1 MSDKVCPAC
10 GADTLTERI
19 ESQIL
24 NEPFGG
30 QKEVPVKEYYCSTC
44 ESRGDFFNEND
55 NVIENALESLKA
67 KSTINILNDFSNNN
81 ISMSAME
88 RALSLPQRTLAK
100 WRNGAVKPSSSGIA
114 LMKFLKTFPWLLEV
128 AENKF
133 DYNIAQRIHIT
144 SAIRDFLKYVKFDS
158 KDFIETGIAAT
169 SKSTFIF
176 IKADVQLDNSRLSDD
191 KQTKML
197 EIDSQTLTAITAT
210 AITTI

>member
-24 NEPFGG
+24 KEPFGG
-30 QKEVPVKEYYCSTC
+30 QKEVPLKEYYCSTC
-44 ESRGDFFNEND
+44 ESKGDFFNEND

-67 KSTINILNDFSNNN
+67 KSITNILNDFSNKK

-100 WRNGAVKPSSSGIA
+100 WKNGTVKPSSSGIT
-114 LMKFLKTFPWLLEV
+114 LMKFLRIFPWLLEV

-133 DYNIAQRIHIT
+133 DYKTAQRIHIN
-144 SAIRDFLKYVKFDS
+144 SAIQKFLNHIKFDTNE
-158 KDFIETGIAAT
+158 FIDAGIIAT
-169 SKSTFIF
+169 SKPTVFYFINNVNVGEIPSATDSTQINVSGGES
-176 IKADVQLDNSRLSDD
+176 IR
-191 KQTKML
+191 T
-197 EIDSQTLTAITAT
+197 TA
-210 AITTI
+210 